1 MRMGQPW
8 REIPVGCLGPTMKSR
23 GLRSKRPTNPRPA
36 KGPMGAQR
44 RLPTAGVSTI
54 VKRPNRPKSRTP
66 WNERASFVLYAEE
79 QIARSKRRGPQKVVT
94 RIVCHHLE
102 SGRQRSWRLTS
113 LDQLPAWIV
122 RMLKPDRVNRPDE
135 SSPLI

>member
-1 MRMGQPW
+1 
-8 REIPVGCLGPTMKSR
+8 MKNPLQ
-23 GLRSKRPTNPRPA
+23 GLPSKRQTNPRPA
-36 KGPMGAQR
+36 KGSMGSQR
-44 RLPTAGVSTI
+44 RSPTVDAPAI
-54 VKRPNRPKSRTP
+54 AKRPTRLKSRTP

-79 QIARSKRRGPQKVVT
+79 QIARTKRGGAQKVVT

-102 SGRQRSWRLTS
+102 SGRQRSWGLTS

-122 RMLKPDRVNRPDE
+122 RMLKPDRANRPDE